1 LKGYD
6 YSDATKNDGAK
17 YYMNI
22 ATWRDIAED
31 ITLHQE
37 TKRLEDEIKRLKKLG
52 VRENEA
58 VYWQTDDKLKDLNK
72 VKKEIG
78 EMKKEMVDANG
89 NPMSEEIINSRMESI
104 RTARRRA
111 LYPEQA
117 LNPTDNVEE

>member
-1 LKGYD
+1 
-6 YSDATKNDGAK
+6 
-17 YYMNI
+17 MNI

-89 NPMSEEIINSRMESI
+89 NPMSEEIINSWMESI
-104 RTARRRA
+104 RKARRRA

-117 LNPTDNVEE
+117 ANPTDNVEE